1 MAKKSK
7 KPEVK
12 KITCTCC
19 GAEKEET
26 EFVPS
31 ASFQNRQ
38 TKRLSICKSCC
49 IELYD
54 RKLLTY
60 QDEKLALYRFCMEL
74 DLPFVP
80 SLVNSTIQKR
90 TGAKRSLGE
99 MYIAK
104 LGLVQYRNKTFED
117 DIQFMNIFALNEDE
131 IQNMMYMNAE
141 QLKEEI
147 KKENKQII
155 TPEIIGRWGSG
166 LEVED
171 YMFLEDRYNTMLN
184 AYEDKNP
191 ANLWTYQELCMNYLY
206 LRKNRG
212 NPSAVKQIQEMISKL
227 QADCKMKQ
235 SQIDSSEDEN
245 ACLGIFIDKIEN
257 YEPCDKALPFFRDV
271 DRIKMYIKRF
281 FVQPFAR
288 EHGVP
293 INTLPDMEGVEDYQD
308 IDKIYKEQEEIARQ
322 MAEEDE
328 EDE

>member
-7 KPEVK
+7 KEEAR

-19 GAEKEET
+19 GYEKEEN

-38 TKRLSICKSCC
+38 TKRLSICKTCC

-74 DLPFVP
+74 DLPYIKK
-80 SLVNSTIQKR
+80 LVDTTIQK
-90 TGAKRSLGE
+90 KSSSNKSLGE
-99 MYIAK
+99 LYIAK

-117 DIQFMNIFALNEDE
+117 DMQFMNIFGIDEDE
-131 IQNMMYMNAE
+131 LQNMMYIDAE

-147 KKENKQII
+147 KKENKQKI
-155 TPEIIGRWGSG
+155 TPEIIARWGSN
-166 LEVED
+166 LESED
-171 YMFLEDRYNTMLN
+171 YQFLEERYNTMLQS
-184 AYEDKNP
+184 YEDKNP

-212 NPSAVKQIQEMISKL
+212 NPSAVKQIQEIISKL
-227 QADCKMKQ
+227 QGDCKMKQ

-257 YEPCDKALPFFRDV
+257 YEPCDKALPFFADI
-271 DRIKMYIKRF
+271 DRIRTYIKRF

-288 EHGVP
+288 EHDVP
-293 INTLPDMEGVEDYQD
+293 ISSLPDMDGIEDYQD
-308 IDKIYKEQEEIARQ
+308 IDKIYQEVMMEDG
-322 MAEEDE
+322 EEDE
-328 EDE
+328 